1 MTWCTGDSTYD
12 TLLTV
17 ALAYAAC
24 AAVASIFVPSP
35 YGRFASARFGL
46 SLGPRLGWFLME
58 LPAVPV
64 FCWFFFTGPR
74 WSEPVPLLFLGVWLV
89 HYANRGFLFPY
100 LIRAAPGAKT
110 SFSLLVVVA
119 GWAATALHGYLNGAW
134 LSAYGS
140 HLTPAWL
147 GDPRFLAGMAL
158 YLVSYVLTLQGES
171 ILRNLRTS
179 AELAAG
185 ERAYRIPRGGL
196 YRWVTSPCYLTE
208 LTGWAGFALATW
220 SPGGLF
226 IFAIS
231 AANLV
236 PRAFATHRWYRQRF
250 PDYPPERRALVPFLL

>member
-1 MTWCTGDSTYD
+1 MTWCTGDPTYD

-17 ALAYAAC
+17 ALAYAAF
-24 AAVASIFVPSP
+24 AAVASVFIPSP

-46 SLGPRLGWFLME
+46 NLSPRLGWFLME

-74 WSEPVPLLFLGVWLV
+74 WSEAVPLLFLCVWLL

-100 LIRAAPGAKT
+100 LIRVAPGATT

-119 GWAATALHGYLNGAW
+119 GWGATALHGYLNASWLSTYGAHLTTAW
-134 LSAYGS
+134 L
-140 HLTPAWL
+140 T
-147 GDPRFLAGMAL
+147 DPRFLAGLAL
-158 YLVSYVLTLQGES
+158 YLVSYGLTLQGES
-171 ILRNLRTS
+171 IQRNLRTS

-185 ERAYRIPRGGL
+185 QRVYRIPRGGL

-231 AANLV
+231 CANLV
-236 PRAFATHRWYRQRF
+236 PRAFATQRWYRQRF
-250 PDYPPERRALVPFLL
+250 PDYPPERKALIPFLL